1 VEAAKWFAQ
10 MGIALASLGTK
21 LCTAPLHPVYK
32 IKPRGQSNQFETFF
46 TSSCTLNVQDSQE
59 EKAIHLMFFNA
70 GCTPIYKIYLV
81 KTTKQ

>member
-1 VEAAKWFAQ
+1 MVAQ

-32 IKPRGQSNQFETFF
+32 IKTRGHSNQFDTFF
-46 TSSCTLNVQDSQE
+46 TSSCTLNVQE

-81 KTTKQ
+81 KRTKQ